1 MRNMKTMKKRSGIS
15 LIELVVALP
24 MLAFV
29 FLSIAYMLATTGNV
43 TVFGIAKIKTQ
54 TAANNVL
61 MLMKA
66 KGYSKLGEVMAISG
80 IDTVTSTGTLKDI
93 DSVEIPKTSM
103 FHPDGTTKLQ
113 LSLKREDPPAN
124 SNITSGKICVITVTA
139 PDFDNISTIIKTVTF

>member
-1 MRNMKTMKKRSGIS
+1 MNMKTTKKKSGIS

-29 FLSIAYMLATTGNV
+29 FLSMAYMLATTGNF
-43 TVFGIAKIKTQ
+43 TALGIAKIKTQ

-66 KGYSKLGEVMAISG
+66 KGYEKLGEALAISG
-80 IDTVTSTGTLKDI
+80 VDTVTNTGSLKDI
-93 DSVEIPKTSM
+93 ELVEIPIASM
-103 FHPDGTTKLQ
+103 VHPDGATKLQ
-113 LSLKREDPPAN
+113 LSLKREDPPTN
-124 SNITSGKICVITVTA
+124 SNITSGKVCVITVTA

>member
-1 MRNMKTMKKRSGIS
+1 MKTTKKKLGVS

-29 FLSIAYMLATTGNV
+29 FLSMAYMLATTGNFT
-43 TVFGIAKIKTQ
+43 TVEIAKVKTQ

-66 KGYSKLGEVMAISG
+66 KGYIKLGEALAISG
-80 IDTVTSTGTLKDI
+80 VDTVNNSGTPI
-93 DSVEIPKTSM
+93 DVDLVEIPKNSLI
-103 FHPDGTTKLQ
+103 HPDGTTKIN
-113 LSLKREDPPAN
+113 LSLKREDPSADT
-124 SNITSGKICVITVTA
+124 NITSGKICVITVTA

>member
-1 MRNMKTMKKRSGIS
+1 MKTTKKKSGVS

-29 FLSIAYMLATTGNV
+29 FLSMAYMLATTGNFT
-43 TVFGIAKIKTQ
+43 TVEIAKVKTQ

-66 KGYSKLGEVMAISG
+66 KGYKKLGEALAISG
-80 IDTVTSTGTLKDI
+80 VDTVNNSGTPI
-93 DSVEIPKTSM
+93 DVDLVEIPKNSLI
-103 FHPDGTTKLQ
+103 HPDGTTKIN
-113 LSLKREDPPAN
+113 LSLKREDPSTD

>member
-1 MRNMKTMKKRSGIS
+1 MKTTKKKSGVS

-29 FLSIAYMLATTGNV
+29 FLSMAYMLATTGNFTAV
-43 TVFGIAKIKTQ
+43 EIAKVKTQ

-66 KGYSKLGEVMAISG
+66 KGYKDLGEALDIGVETVSSSG
-80 IDTVTSTGTLKDI
+80 VLKDV
-93 DSVEIPKTSM
+93 DMVEIPKNSLI
-103 FHPDGTTKLQ
+103 HPDGTTKIN
-113 LSLKREDPPAN
+113 LSLKREDPSTD

>member
-1 MRNMKTMKKRSGIS
+1 MNMKTKKKRFGIS

-29 FLSIAYMLATTGNV
+29 FLSMAYMLASTGNF
-43 TVFGIAKIKTQ
+43 TALGIAKVKTQ

-66 KGYSKLGEVMAISG
+66 KGYEKLGEALAISG
-80 IDTVTSTGTLKDI
+80 VVTVSSGVLKDV
-93 DSVEIPKTSM
+93 DLVEIPKNSLI
-103 FHPDGTTKLQ
+103 HPDGTTKLN
-113 LSLKREDPPAN
+113 LSLKREDPSAD

>member
-1 MRNMKTMKKRSGIS
+1 MNMKTTKKKSGVS

-29 FLSIAYMLATTGNV
+29 FLSMAYMLATTGNFTAV
-43 TVFGIAKIKTQ
+43 EIAKVKTQ

-66 KGYSKLGEVMAISG
+66 KGYKDLGEALDFGVETVSSSG
-80 IDTVTSTGTLKDI
+80 VLKDV
-93 DSVEIPKTSM
+93 DMVEISKNSLI
-103 FHPDGTTKLQ
+103 HPDGTTKLN
-113 LSLKREDPPAN
+113 LSLKREDPSSD